1 MKVDRALVAILFMS
15 MAIAAVD
22 PFDVGFAA
30 ATLGSP
36 IVRVALIAILTLIG
50 AFFAKQ
56 AGFRLTGH
64 GTRWPIL
71 IGLSM
76 AVGVAVYVMVIDGLL
91 FRGVLSSSYVQSIEA
106 TSLTRRL
113 IYFMLRA
120 FNENVIYRLFVFS
133 TLVLLISRISG
144 KRVASLPPASI
155 WFAMIAAQ
163 VLNIGM
169 NVTAFSPEPFAAINL
184 IYEAFRYV
192 VPGVLWAWLYWRFGF
207 VTAEVASVGC
217 HLFLQPALGMIL

>member
-1 MKVDRALVAILFMS
+1 MKVDRALVAILLIS

-22 PFDVGFAA
+22 PFDVAFAA

-36 IVRVALIAILTLIG
+36 IMRVALIAILTLIG
-50 AFFAKQ
+50 AFLAEQ

-64 GTRWPIL
+64 GTRWPVL

-133 TLVLLISRISG
+133 TLVLLISRVSG
-144 KRVASLPPASI
+144 KRVASLPPVAI
-155 WFAMIAAQ
+155 WCAMIAAP
-163 VLNIGM
+163 LDASEISP
-169 NVTAFSPEPFAAINL
+169 VTFAPVMVTPAARSFSLPP
-184 IYEAFRYV
+184 V
-192 VPGVLWAWLYWRFGF
+192 
-207 VTAEVASVGC
+207 
-217 HLFLQPALGMIL
+217 